1 VRQSEPVL
9 CQLVCY
15 VVHTDSSSI
24 SVSCVAKGTGAAKVQ
39 DGACHCTGRFTNSPG
54 SIVVLL
60 QGYDYLFHLLCHH
73 E

>member
-1 VRQSEPVL
+1 MRQSEPVL

-39 DGACHCTGRFTNSPG
+39 DGACHCTGRFTNSPC
-54 SIVVLL
+54 SIITGVR
-60 QGYDYLFHLLCHH
+60 LFVSPSLPS
-73 E
+73 